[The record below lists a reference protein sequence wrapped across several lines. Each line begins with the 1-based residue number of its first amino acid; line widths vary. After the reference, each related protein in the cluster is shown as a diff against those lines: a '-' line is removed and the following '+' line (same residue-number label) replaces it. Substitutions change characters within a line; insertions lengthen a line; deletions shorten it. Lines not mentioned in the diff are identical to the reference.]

1 MLSVDVLSQRFFSP
15 CLLQYFVEWKKFN
28 ITVGN
33 ESEPELDSSQHLP
46 FLQEVE
52 AARSLHF

>member
-1 MLSVDVLSQRFFSP
+1 MLSVDVLSQRFFFP

-28 ITVGN
+28 ITAGS

-46 FLQEVE
+46 FLQEAE